1 MPFTIQNELK
11 TRDDLAKF
19 LRSLLDPLAQH
30 TSPGGALLTL
40 GATGTHYDERAAQLE
55 GFSRP
60 LWGLGSLLAGGGTYD
75 GVERWVRGFASGSNP
90 DSEEFWGPMRD
101 KDQRMVECSAIGF
114 TLTIAREAIW
124 DPLSDE
130 AKANLEA
137 WLGGMMAKS
146 MPDTNWLWFRVF
158 ANLGLSRVGSKHFDA
173 ARMAKDLDRL
183 DSYYIADGWSRDGP
197 DGLQLDYYSSSFAIQ
212 FAQLVYAKLAAND
225 DPERSKKYKER
236 AARFALDF
244 AHYFD
249 DQGRAIPFG
258 RSSTYRFAQASFWG
272 ALAYADVE
280 LPAPL
285 TWGAVKGYLLR
296 NLRWWLTQPFLSGD
310 GIVTIGFG
318 YPNHNMTENYNSP
331 GSPYWCCKAFLP
343 LALPADHPFWTSA
356 EEGIP
361 AALPETVAL
370 PHPLHIITRAGGHTF
385 LLSSGQMCAYP
396 LRHSAAKYGKLAY
409 SAPFGFCMPVGI
421 GGIEELGGDSTLA
434 LSDDEGET
442 YRVRRAVRGA
452 EIQVLESS
460 GTPVLHSFWDA
471 WADTEVETWLVP
483 PTAGSLWH
491 VRVHRVKAGR
501 TLRAAEGAFALHG
514 QGRDHRA
521 LPATD
526 PTQGDGAV
534 GEKGLSLA
542 ASGAGAV
549 GIVDLVQ
556 ETRDGVAVR
565 VDANSN
571 LMVPRAVL
579 PTLIGEISAGTE
591 VWYATGVFAVPAQ
604 AGKYGAPETWV
615 KAWQTKPEIPQE
627 ILQIIKQ

>member
-1 MPFTIQNELK
+1 MTSKISNELK
-11 TRDDLAKF
+11 TREDLAGF
-19 LRSLLDPLAQH
+19 LRSLLDPLAPH

-60 LWGLGSLLAGGGTYD
+60 LWGLGSLLAGGGSYD

-90 DSEEFWGPMRD
+90 DHEEFWGPMRD

-114 TLTIAREAIW
+114 TLAVARHAIW

-130 AKANLEA
+130 AKGYLEA
-137 WLGGMMAKS
+137 WLGGMNDKT

-158 ANLGLSRVGSKHFDA
+158 ANLGLSRVGSKHFSA
-173 ARMAKDLDRL
+173 SRLSKDLDRL
-183 DSYYIADGWSRDGP
+183 DSYYISDGWSRDGP

-212 FAQLVYAKLAAND
+212 FAQLVYAKLAEKD
-225 DPERSKKYKER
+225 DPERSKAYKER

-249 DQGRAIPFG
+249 EQGRAIPFG

-272 ALAYADVE
+272 ALAYADVD

-285 TWGAVKGYLLR
+285 TWGAVKGFLLR

-343 LALPADHPFWTSA
+343 LALAEDHPFWASP
-356 EEGIP
+356 EEPFP
-361 AALPETVAL
+361 AALPETVSL
-370 PHPLHIITRAGGHTF
+370 QHPLHIITRAGGHTF

-409 SAPFGFCMPVGI
+409 SAPFGFCMPIGI
-421 GGIEELGGDSTLA
+421 GGLDELGGDSTLA
-434 LSDDEGET
+434 LSDDAGET
-442 YRVRRAVRGA
+442 FRVRRAVRGA
-452 EIQVLESS
+452 RIETLASTGAPI
-460 GTPVLHSFWDA
+460 LHSSWDA
-471 WADTEVETWLVP
+471 WLDTEIETWLVP
-483 PTAGSLWH
+483 PTAGSRWH
-491 VRVHRVKAGR
+491 LRVHRVKAGR
-501 TLRAAEGAFALHG
+501 ALRAAEGAFALYG
-514 QGRDHRA
+514 QGRDYRA
-521 LPATD
+521 LSATD

-534 GEKGLSLA
+534 GEEGFSLA
-542 ASGAGAV
+542 SSKAGTV
-549 GIVDLVQ
+549 GIFDLSKSA
-556 ETRDGVAVR
+556 RGGLALR

-579 PTLIGEISAGTE
+579 PTLVGEIAAGTE
-591 VWYATGVFAVPAQ
+591 VWYATAVFAVPSK
-604 AGKYGAPETWV
+604 AGQHGAPEGWV
-615 KAWQTKPEIPQE
+615 EDWNRKPIIPQE
-627 ILQIIKQ
+627 LADLLK